1 MYSAIVI
8 AATTRIRALGL
19 PGTPHSKSGLESIV
33 YTPLRSVQSKGA
45 REERATPAIQ
55 PHKIKLSQLFRN
67 FQPLTV
73 SRLQRDGVHLR
84 VAHSHR

>member
-8 AATTRIRALGL
+8 AATTRMRALGL

-55 PHKIKLSQLFRN
+55 PHKIKLSQESQLFRKS
-67 FQPLTV
+67 PDYREMAYT
-73 SRLQRDGVHLR
+73 
-84 VAHSHR
+84 